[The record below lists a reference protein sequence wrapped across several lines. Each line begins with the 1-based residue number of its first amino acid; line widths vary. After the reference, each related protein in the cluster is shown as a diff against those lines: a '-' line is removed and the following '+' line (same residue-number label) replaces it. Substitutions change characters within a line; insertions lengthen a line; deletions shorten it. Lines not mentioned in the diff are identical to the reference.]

1 MKPGSES
8 ETHTMTFARINPAAA
23 FSRIIAPDCDI
34 DPQREIRYT
43 VACLVNDMRHYEA
56 MRASFRAGG
65 FQGDCEYLYIDN
77 THGEQVCAY
86 AGLNAMLNA
95 ARGKRVILCH
105 QDLRLLTQ
113 SRRDLEAR
121 LDELDA
127 FDPAWALAG
136 NAGGV
141 APGVLAVRITDP
153 HGANQSV
160 GQFPARVASL
170 DENFIVVRRD
180 ARIGFS
186 IDLSGFHFYGADICL
201 HADLAGWRAYVIDFH
216 LAHLSA
222 GKKDDY
228 FTEMENAFRAKW
240 SRVLGP
246 RWVQT
251 TCSLV
256 RLTGDPL
263 GQLAGRLV
271 EGPFRKLSRR
281 LPGAAGWT
289 RPGHT
294 ADTTT
299 PADDVRDANRG

>member
-1 MKPGSES
+1 
-8 ETHTMTFARINPAAA
+8 MTFATTTPAAA
-23 FSRIIAPDCDI
+23 SARIVRPDCDL
-34 DPQREIRYT
+34 DPQRRVRYT
-43 VACLVNDMRHYEA
+43 IGCLVNDMRHYEA
-56 MRASFRAGG
+56 MRASLRAGG
-65 FQGDCEYLYIDN
+65 FSGDCEYLYIDN
-77 THGEQVCAY
+77 TGADPQVCAY
-86 AGLNAMLNA
+86 AGLNALLDA
-95 ARGKRVILCH
+95 AAGDYILLCH
-105 QDLRLLTQ
+105 QDVRLLTET
-113 SRRDLEAR
+113 RRDLDKRLAE
-121 LDELDA
+121 LDEH
-127 FDPAWALAG
+127 DPAWALAG
-136 NAGGV
+136 NAGGI

-170 DENFIVVRRD
+170 DENFIVVRRT

-201 HADLAGWRAYVIDFH
+201 HADLAGWRAYVVDFH

-222 GKKDDY
+222 GKKDDN
-228 FTEMENAFRAKW
+228 FTRMEDAFRAKW

-271 EGPFRKLSRR
+271 EAPFRKLSRR

-289 RPGHT
+289 RP
-294 ADTTT
+294 TTSE
-299 PADDVRDANRG
+299 PVAVALDPRDASTG